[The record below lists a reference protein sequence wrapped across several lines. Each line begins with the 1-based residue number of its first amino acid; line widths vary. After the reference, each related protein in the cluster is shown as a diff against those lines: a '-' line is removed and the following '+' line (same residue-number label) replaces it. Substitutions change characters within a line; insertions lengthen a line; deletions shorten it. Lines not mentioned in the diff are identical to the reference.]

1 MWFPVKIVP
10 PQITTTG
17 VMDAMEVDGLE
28 MDAMQLEDLMSKLPS
43 LRSLGET
50 AKDGPIRDISD
61 ISYHEMS

>member
-1 MWFPVKIVP
+1 
-10 PQITTTG
+10 
-17 VMDAMEVDGLE
+17 MDAMEVDGPE